1 MPAWGNTVARAAN
14 SSSGM
19 SRVRYDAS
27 VLISAAERAPTT
39 AAVTAEWRSVKR
51 SAAAPTGTL

>member
-1 MPAWGNTVARAAN
+1 MPARGNTVARAAN

-27 VLISAAERAPTT
+27 VLISAAEWAPTT

-51 SAAAPTGTL
+51 SATAPTGTL